1 VIAKQVSLAFKK
13 QESPKPV
20 AMDLFCGCGGMGLGL
35 HNAGFD
41 VVYANDIN
49 GDALNTYR
57 HNLPTKIVEEGDIT
71 KIKHSNVLKS
81 LNGKKIDIIT
91 AGTPCQ
97 GFSSV
102 GRRNPNDPRNK
113 LFLQLL
119 KFVKVFK
126 PKLFVMENVPGILTM
141 ENGKV
146 VEMIENSFSKIGY
159 NIQTKIMSASEF
171 GVPQERKRI
180 FLVGT
185 KEKIPPEKLF
195 PNTKRRKVSAS
206 DALSDLE
213 FLGIGKKA
221 TTYKTKAKSRYQS
234 RMRKNS
240 RSVFNHESCN
250 HDIKIQNRFARI
262 PPGKN
267 GGKVLKNSGTKKRI
281 YHKLHAGKVSKTVT
295 TIPEDFIHYKQNRI
309 PTVREMARLQS
320 FPDDFQFFGPRMAG
334 GKRRRKSCP
343 QYTQVANAVP
353 PLMAEA
359 VFRKIKHIILN

>member
-1 VIAKQVSLAFKK
+1 MTSSQ
-13 QESPKPV
+13 KPDSCKPT
-20 AMDLFCGCGGMGLGL
+20 AIDLFCGCGGMGLGL

-41 VVYANDIN
+41 VVFANDIN

-71 KIKHSNVLKS
+71 KINPHKVLRK

-97 GFSSV
+97 GFSHA
-102 GRRNPNDPRNK
+102 GPRNPNDPRNK

-126 PKLFVMENVPGILTM
+126 PKLFVMENVPGILTI

-146 VEMIENSFSKIGY
+146 IERIEKSFSEIGY
-159 NIQTKIMSASEF
+159 YIQTKILSASEF

-180 FLVGT
+180 FLIGT

-195 PNTKRRKVSAS
+195 PNAKRKKVSTR

-213 FLGIGKKA
+213 FLGIGEKA
-221 TTYKTKAKSRYQS
+221 TIYKTKVKSRYQS

-240 RSVFNHESCN
+240 RLVFNHESCN
-250 HDIKIQNRFARI
+250 HNIKIQERFARV
-262 PPGKN
+262 PHGEN
-267 GGKVLKNSGTKKRI
+267 GHKVLQNSGTKKRD
-281 YHKLHAGKVSKTVT
+281 YYKLDPRKTSRTIT
-295 TIPEDFIHYKQNRI
+295 TIPEDLIHYKKNRI
-309 PTVREMARLQS
+309 PTVRELARLQS
-320 FPDDFQFFGPRMAG
+320 FPDDFQFLGPKMTG
-334 GKRRRKSCP
+334 GKRRKYSCP

-353 PLMAEA
+353 PLLAEKI
-359 VFRKIKHIILN
+359 FRKLHKILRTY